1 MHIFSIIFP
10 LIFIVLCGYIASR
23 SGFLERIHIAGLSK
37 FTFYISVP
45 SFLFLNMAKADL
57 QTSVSLNGFLS
68 FYIPVILIYFFA
80 LIIDRYILSKHLQY
94 ERHSVFA
101 LGSSYSNT
109 VLVGLPIII
118 AALGEQM
125 MGIIFMIITF
135 HSALLFTL
143 TFLISAN
150 SASHAFS
157 WSAFSKNMLLNPVVL
172 SISTGLLVNLA
183 GVTLFADLTNG
194 LALLAEPAI
203 ACALFVLGANLAFY
217 KISDNWQAA
226 AIASLLKLVILPTLV
241 LLLGTHVFTLNESL
255 LKVLVLLSASPLGVN
270 AYLIACQ
277 IKQHQDTLASAVV
290 LSTVLSV
297 LSFSVWLTI
306 LL

>member
-1 MHIFSIIFP
+1 
-10 LIFIVLCGYIASR
+10 
-23 SGFLERIHIAGLSK
+23 
-37 FTFYISVP
+37 
-45 SFLFLNMAKADL
+45 
-57 QTSVSLNGFLS
+57 
-68 FYIPVILIYFFA
+68 
-80 LIIDRYILSKHLQY
+80 
-94 ERHSVFA
+94 
-101 LGSSYSNT
+101 
-109 VLVGLPIII
+109 
-118 AALGEQM
+118 
-125 MGIIFMIITF
+125 
-135 HSALLFTL
+135 LFTL

-150 SASHAFS
+150 SASHVFS
-157 WSAFSKNMLLNPVVL
+157 WSTFAKNMLLNPVVL

-183 GVTLFADLTNG
+183 GITLFADLTNG
-194 LALLAEPAI
+194 LALLAKPAI

-226 AIASLLKLVILPTLV
+226 AIASLLKLVILPALV
-241 LLLGTHVFTLNESL
+241 LLLGTHVFALNESL

-297 LSFSVWLTI
+297 VSFSMWLTI